1 MSEPIITAIGFTAA
15 TLTTASF
22 IPQVLQTISTRKTKD
37 ISLGMY
43 IAVTIGVIL
52 WFIYGVYLQSPPIY
66 IANGITAVL
75 TSIILYLKIK
85 HG

>member
-1 MSEPIITAIGFTAA
+1 MSEAAVTTIGFVAA

-22 IPQVLQTISTRKTKD
+22 IPQVFQTIKTKRTKD

-43 IAVTIGVIL
+43 IAVTSGVFL
-52 WFIYGVYLQSPPIY
+52 WLIYGLLLNSPPMY
-66 IANGITAVL
+66 LANGITFFLAA
-75 TSIILYLKIK
+75 IILYLKLK